1 MDDTTRHDLIQ
12 QLGAAMSDV
21 SEECYYAGWLGG
33 TEDVLPEL
41 CRRAIETETTQ
52 RWGHGE
58 VTPETA
64 RKLWAMAERA
74 GAWADLHPQDDSY
87 VPYQPFPVSTEV
99 AEEVDREQS
108 PPAIHRRT
116 GGAG

>member
-1 MDDTTRHDLIQ
+1 MDDTTRHNLIQ

-21 SEECYYAGWLGG
+21 SENCYCAGWLGG
-33 TEDVLPEL
+33 TADVLPEL
-41 CRRAIETETTQ
+41 CRRAIETGQAQ

-64 RKLWAMAERA
+64 RNLWAMAERP

-87 VPYQPFPVSTEV
+87 VPYQPFPRRAGV
-99 AEEVDREQS
+99 AEDMDREQS
-108 PPAIHRRT
+108 PPPLHRRM

>member
-1 MDDTTRHDLIQ
+1 MDDTTQHDLIQ
-12 QLGAAMSDV
+12 QLGAAMSEV
-21 SEECYYAGWLGG
+21 SEDCYCAGWLGG

-41 CRRAIETETTQ
+41 CRRAIDTGTTQ
-52 RWGHGE
+52 HWGQGV

-87 VPYQPFPVSTEV
+87 VPHQPFPVDAEV
-99 AEEVDREQS
+99 TQELDREQS
-108 PPAIHRRT
+108 LRLNRRR
-116 GGAG
+116 GAG